1 MNFFKYIRHTICKRP
16 YKLTKI
22 VDVGSGKKNVLLIHG
37 IATSSNTWKPLV
49 DMLDKN
55 HYHILA
61 YDLLGFGESPKPVD
75 KKYDIHDHADSL
87 LASLPNRFKRKK
99 FIIIGHSMGCLIA
112 SHIAVKH
119 PSMIDHVI
127 LYEPPLFADSPEL
140 RSHAR
145 RKKLHYAFYKELLKR
160 PNAVF
165 KYSKIVAKLAE
176 GRALSVNKE
185 SWFTFERSLK
195 NTIMKQQAYNELKNV
210 SVPTD
215 IIYGK
220 YDFLVTR
227 KQVTKALEANPNIT
241 LHLVNEMHDITNRA
255 ARYILK
261 IMKPLY

>member
-1 MNFFKYIRHTICKRP
+1 MKLLAHLRHNIFKRP

-22 VDVGSGKKNVLLIHG
+22 IDTGSGKNVLLIHG
-37 IATSSNTWKPLV
+37 LATDSNTWKPLA
-49 DMLDKN
+49 DMIDKSQ
-55 HYHILA
+55 YHVLA
-61 YDLLGFGESPKPVD
+61 YDLLGFGKSPKPTD
-75 KKYDIHDHADSL
+75 KKYDINDHANSL
-87 LASLPNRFKRKK
+87 LASLDRKFKRKK
-99 FIIIGHSMGCLIA
+99 FIIIGHSMGCLVA
-112 SHIAVKH
+112 SHIATHYPKLVER
-119 PSMIDHVI
+119 VI

-165 KYSKIVAKLAE
+165 RYSKIVAKLAE
-176 GRALSVNKE
+176 NRALSVNKD

-195 NTIMKQQAYNELKNV
+195 NTIMKQQAYTELKRIC
-210 SVPTD
+210 VPTD

-227 KQVTKALEANPNIT
+227 KQVTKALKSNPYIT
-241 LHLVNEMHDITNRA
+241 LHLVKEMHDITNRA
-255 ARYILK
+255 SRYIIK